1 MGTGVDADR
10 GTGSA
15 AKAREPGVA
24 LLFRRASALALVGM
38 AAFTDIVITRRRA
51 GWPVRRVSVRSRIT
65 RQSPAYAPFVAFAD
79 GSAAAPAI
87 ASADTARRIRF
98 ITECQRP
105 SVRSSS
111 GCGTL
116 RFPKPFHARQ
126 RSHTGTRCL
135 SSRLISSRDKPSSFI
150 LRASRN
156 NSWPT
161 ISMSRSL
168 IAFAHA
174 RQVIASPRFVAPLAY
189 AVRQWRDRWHPC
201 RRDRGQFRLYRLT
214 AFAA

>member
-79 GSAAAPAI
+79 VSVAPPTI
-87 ASADTARRIRF
+87 ASADTASRIRF
-98 ITECQRP
+98 ITVSTPIGETRFCYRNFKFP
-105 SVRSSS
+105 ELLRNHFADLIGRGGSNSFAPLS
-111 GCGTL
+111 G
-116 RFPKPFHARQ
+116 PFY
-126 RSHTGTRCL
+126 L
-135 SSRLISSRDKPSSFI
+135 SGKPSTARPIFVDMV
-150 LRASRN
+150 RTRN
-156 NSWPT
+156 WDS
-161 ISMSRSL
+161 
-168 IAFAHA
+168 
-174 RQVIASPRFVAPLAY
+174 SPLFQKFY
-189 AVRQWRDRWHPC
+189 KCPC
-201 RRDRGQFRLYRLT
+201 S
-214 AFAA
+214 

>member
-79 GSAAAPAI
+79 VSVAPPTI
-87 ASADTARRIRF
+87 ASADTASRIRF
-98 ITECQRP
+98 ITVSTPIGETRFCYRNFKFPELLRNHFAQAPSKSLMSFYFCQIFQDWLALARP
-105 SVRSSS
+105 ISQPTQTNNCNGAPAPRRS
-111 GCGTL
+111 
-116 RFPKPFHARQ
+116 
-126 RSHTGTRCL
+126 
-135 SSRLISSRDKPSSFI
+135 
-150 LRASRN
+150 
-156 NSWPT
+156 
-161 ISMSRSL
+161 
-168 IAFAHA
+168 
-174 RQVIASPRFVAPLAY
+174 
-189 AVRQWRDRWHPC
+189 RW
-201 RRDRGQFRLYRLT
+201 
-214 AFAA
+214 

>member
-79 GSAAAPAI
+79 VSVAPPTI
-87 ASADTARRIRF
+87 ASADTASRIRF
-98 ITECQRP
+98 ITVSTPIGETRFCYRNFKFPELLRNHFAQAPSKSLMCFDFCQIFLDNFAHGGITPQASP
-105 SVRSSS
+105 SIVRQSDDLVLVVHTASIRKLS
-111 GCGTL
+111 AAGCRNATND
-116 RFPKPFHARQ
+116 RQ
-126 RSHTGTRCL
+126 RMIEPKC
-135 SSRLISSRDKPSSFI
+135 
-150 LRASRN
+150 RN
-156 NSWPT
+156 
-161 ISMSRSL
+161 
-168 IAFAHA
+168 
-174 RQVIASPRFVAPLAY
+174 
-189 AVRQWRDRWHPC
+189 
-201 RRDRGQFRLYRLT
+201 G
-214 AFAA
+214 

>member
-79 GSAAAPAI
+79 VSVCP
-87 ASADTARRIRF
+87 THNRERRH
-98 ITECQRP
+98 CQ
-105 SVRSSS
+105 SN
-111 GCGTL
+111 
-116 RFPKPFHARQ
+116 PFH
-126 RSHTGTRCL
+126 
-135 SSRLISSRDKPSSFI
+135 
-150 LRASRN
+150 
-156 NSWPT
+156 NSVN
-161 ISMSRSL
+161 
-168 IAFAHA
+168 AH
-174 RQVIASPRFVAPLAY
+174 
-189 AVRQWRDRWHPC
+189 
-201 RRDRGQFRLYRLT
+201 RRDVVLLQEL
-214 AFAA
+214 

>member
-79 GSAAAPAI
+79 VSVAPPTI
-87 ASADTARRIRF
+87 ASADTASRIRF
-98 ITECQRP
+98 ITVLTPIGETWFCYRNFKFP
-105 SVRSSS
+105 ELLRNHFADLIGRAARTVLLLCPGRFISVENRAQL
-111 GCGTL
+111 G
-116 RFPKPFHARQ
+116 RFLW
-126 RSHTGTRCL
+126 T
-135 SSRLISSRDKPSSFI
+135 
-150 LRASRN
+150 
-156 NSWPT
+156 W
-161 ISMSRSL
+161 
-168 IAFAHA
+168 
-174 RQVIASPRFVAPLAY
+174 
-189 AVRQWRDRWHPC
+189 
-201 RRDRGQFRLYRLT
+201 
-214 AFAA
+214 